1 VKGYYESL
9 LAVDGGSGDSKDSD
23 PPTMESGDEK
33 PKASQTPS
41 SEKWRGQIEK
51 VDSEK
56 KNHYFVSIFSY
67 IHKFCISK
75 NIVLNRHLLRWPF

>member
-56 KNHYFVSIFSY
+56 KSLLCFNIFLY
-67 IHKFCISK
+67 
-75 NIVLNRHLLRWPF
+75 